1 MVRRRL
7 SLKETT
13 STFMLNLQNHRQ
25 CPAGG
30 FLLLAGRRRPG
41 WLRDSLK
48 AGSGIGQRY
57 RKDLDGGAGWR
68 GDSAPRL
75 SRRTTASCSP
85 SSKPR
90 FQSSHFRRKAFA
102 LGDGPRHRNTT
113 VPPKKVGIWQPY
125 GGFIYM
131 LRCGNVFCSSFL
143 QSEKRFCSEELGRFH
158 GTRPEMTEH
167 SCSILQS

>member
-13 STFMLNLQNHRQ
+13 SNFMLNLQNHRQ

-30 FLLLAGRRRPG
+30 FLLWEVGGRLAR
-41 WLRDSLK
+41 LQDSLK
-48 AGSGIGQRY
+48 AGNGIGGSGRRRGLARRF
-57 RKDLDGGAGWR
+57 RK
-68 GDSAPRL
+68 SKAPRL
-75 SRRTTASCSP
+75 SRRTAASCPP

-113 VPPKKVGIWQPY
+113 VPLKKVGIWQPY

>member
-30 FLLLAGRRRPG
+30 FLLLVGGGLAGSETRSKPAAVSEGSGRRRGLERRFRKSKARHRGSPAGRRSPVR
-41 WLRDSLK
+41 R
-48 AGSGIGQRY
+48 
-57 RKDLDGGAGWR
+57 
-68 GDSAPRL
+68 APNHG
-75 SRRTTASCSP
+75 
-85 SSKPR
+85 
-90 FQSSHFRRKAFA
+90 SSHFRRKVFA
-102 LGDGPRHRNTT
+102 LDDGLRHRNTT

-143 QSEKRFCSEELGRFH
+143 QSEKRFCSEELDRRFH

-167 SCSILQS
+167 LCSILQS